1 MKKWMMALAIL
12 CGSTQARALT
22 TWTLNCSNDSQQT
35 LQIDH
40 EYTRL
45 TTVKAQLITPDVS
58 ESLIGTHTGLGY
70 DMAATA
76 TGEEVSLQV
85 VKPRDHGGRC
95 GRCMNAVWPKDYYYA
110 KLKVGSQEYNFTCYE

>member
-1 MKKWMMALAIL
+1 MKKWMIALAVL
-12 CGSTQARALT
+12 CGSSQAFALT
-22 TWTLNCSNDSQQT
+22 TWKINCTNENQQS
-35 LQIDH
+35 LQIEH

-45 TTVKAQLITPDVS
+45 TTVKAALTTPEFSGSFV
-58 ESLIGTHTGLGY
+58 GTHTGLGY
-70 DMAATA
+70 DMAPMI